1 MTLPLNSN
9 DKILKN
15 YKRFRESCDLNLH
28 LAQIDVHISVTCVGG
43 FSTLLKIW
51 IVLMLPLLL
60 LYIAQK
66 SSLCHMFQNPNFICS
81 WLGKFHIWFTRQ
93 NPNFFTPTPQ
103 KCPLN
108 TKNAIKKE
116 PHGSLFYPVI
126 CIWAQFICVR
136 LRLLKNLQKL

>member
-66 SSLCHMFQNPNFICS
+66 SSLCRMFHNQIII
-81 WLGKFHIWFTRQ
+81 LKLDQTFHIRNESNKGRCDSKLQRPPFVT
-93 NPNFFTPTPQ
+93 
-103 KCPLN
+103 
-108 TKNAIKKE
+108 
-116 PHGSLFYPVI
+116 LFPSVGLPAHIIGLFRVDRFYSSTT
-126 CIWAQFICVR
+126 ARAFI
-136 LRLLKNLQKL
+136 